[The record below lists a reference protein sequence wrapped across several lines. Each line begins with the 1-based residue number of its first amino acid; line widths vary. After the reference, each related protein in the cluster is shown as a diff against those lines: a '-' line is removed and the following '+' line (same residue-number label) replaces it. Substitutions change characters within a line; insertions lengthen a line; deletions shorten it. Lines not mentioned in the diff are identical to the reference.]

1 MDGVDEYLCATVRSR
16 SGESA
21 DDFRKR
27 LTAFWSHMLRAL
39 PEDFERVYAE
49 TAKVQPAGDR
59 LTRQYLLEAAVADV
73 LATELISADLDHDP
87 IDADDVYTKYEAT
100 PPDWFQ
106 IEH

>member
-1 MDGVDEYLCATVRSR
+1 
-16 SGESA
+16 
-21 DDFRKR
+21 
-27 LTAFWSHMLRAL
+27 MLRAL

-49 TAKVQPAGDR
+49 TAKVQLAGDR
-59 LTRQYLLEAAVADV
+59 LTRQYLLEAAVANV
-73 LATELISADLDHDP
+73 LAAELISADLDHDP

>member
-1 MDGVDEYLCATVRSR
+1 MDEYLCATVRSR

-49 TAKVQPAGDR
+49 TAKVQLAGDR
-59 LTRQYLLEAAVADV
+59 LTRQYLLEAAVANV
-73 LATELISADLDHDP
+73 LAAELISADLDHDP